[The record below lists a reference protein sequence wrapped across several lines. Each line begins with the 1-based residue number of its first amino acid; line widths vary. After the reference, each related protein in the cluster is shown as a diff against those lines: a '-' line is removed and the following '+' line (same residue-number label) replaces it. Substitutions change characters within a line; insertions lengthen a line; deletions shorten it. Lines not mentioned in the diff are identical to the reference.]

1 MENYFNRIL
10 ENNSIPKQIRETV
23 CSEMHHALEVSNMAV
38 LISKELGK
46 DEKFCDDIA
55 VAGVLHDIGKLR
67 VNRYVYSDES
77 DDTLVVEQMKYVR
90 MHSAYSRDILRD
102 ENYPENIIEAV
113 YHHHENYDGTGYP
126 ANLAGEKIPFGAR
139 ILRICDVYCALTSD
153 RPYRSAFTQEQA
165 MELMAEEV
173 KNFDLKM
180 FLAFQRV
187 IHSGSRKAIELSDVD
202 ELIREIIKEKTE
214 NGIKEETGYR
224 NERYF
229 TERNGN
235 P

>member
-113 YHHHENYDGTGYP
+113 YHHHENYDGSGYP
-126 ANLAGEKIPFGAR
+126 DGLKGTDIPEMSR
-139 ILRICDVYCALTSD
+139 ILRTCDVFSALITNRS
-153 RPYRSAFTQEQA
+153 YRKAFDKKTA
-165 MELMAEEV
+165 MAIMIDEV
-173 KNFDLKM
+173 EDYDM
-180 FLAFQRV
+180 EVFLAFQRV
-187 IHSGSRKAIELSDVD
+187 FHYDKFH
-202 ELIREIIKEKTE
+202 EIINLQDMASEIQME
-214 NGIKEETGYR
+214 NLKVFEE
-224 NERYF
+224 EAF
-229 TERNGN
+229 KGN
-235 P
+235 Y

>member
-113 YHHHENYDGTGYP
+113 YHHHENYDGSGYP
-126 ANLAGEKIPFGAR
+126 DGLKGTDIPEMSR
-139 ILRICDVYCALTSD
+139 ILRTCDVFSALITNRS
-153 RPYRSAFTQEQA
+153 YRKAFDKKTA
-165 MELMAEEV
+165 MAIMIDEV
-173 KNFDLKM
+173 EDYDM
-180 FLAFQRV
+180 EVFLAFQRV
-187 IHSGSRKAIELSDVD
+187 FHDDKFPEIRKLQDMAS
-202 ELIREIIKEKTE
+202 EIQMENLRVFEKEAL
-214 NGIKEETGYR
+214 NGDY
-224 NERYF
+224 
-229 TERNGN
+229 
-235 P
+235 

>member
-1 MENYFNRIL
+1 MRFVRTHSTLGY
-10 ENNSIPKQIRETV
+10 
-23 CSEMHHALEVSNMAV
+23 
-38 LISKELGK
+38 ELLQGR
-46 DEKFCDDIA
+46 
-55 VAGVLHDIGKLR
+55 G
-67 VNRYVYSDES
+67 YSDFVLES
-77 DDTLVVEQMKYVR
+77 
-90 MHSAYSRDILRD
+90 IL
-102 ENYPENIIEAV
+102 Y
-113 YHHHENYDGTGYP
+113 HHENYDGTGYP

-153 RPYRSAFTQEQA
+153 RPYRSAFTRKQA
-165 MELMAEEV
+165 MELMTEEV

-214 NGIKEETGYR
+214 NGIKKETGYR

>member
-1 MENYFNRIL
+1 MLSSGER
-10 ENNSIPKQIRETV
+10 K
-23 CSEMHHALEVSNMAV
+23 
-38 LISKELGK
+38 
-46 DEKFCDDIA
+46 
-55 VAGVLHDIGKLR
+55 LH
-67 VNRYVYSDES
+67 
-77 DDTLVVEQMKYVR
+77 
-90 MHSAYSRDILRD
+90 
-102 ENYPENIIEAV
+102 
-113 YHHHENYDGTGYP
+113 
-126 ANLAGEKIPFGAR
+126 
-139 ILRICDVYCALTSD
+139 ICDVYCALTSD

-202 ELIREIIKEKTE
+202 ELIQEIIKEKTE

>member
-113 YHHHENYDGTGYP
+113 YHHHENYDGSGYP
-126 ANLAGEKIPFGAR
+126 DGLKGTDIPEMSR
-139 ILRICDVYCALTSD
+139 ILRTCDVFSALITNRS
-153 RPYRSAFTQEQA
+153 YRKAFDKKTA
-165 MELMAEEV
+165 MAIMIDEV
-173 KNFDLKM
+173 EDYDM
-180 FLAFQRV
+180 EVFLAFQRV
-187 IHSGSRKAIELSDVD
+187 FHDDKFHE
-202 ELIREIIKEKTE
+202 IRNLQDMASEIQMENLKVFEKEMLT
-214 NGIKEETGYR
+214 
-224 NERYF
+224 F
-229 TERNGN
+229 
-235 P
+235 

>member
-1 MENYFNRIL
+1 MENYFKRIL

-102 ENYPENIIEAV
+102 ANYPENVIEAV
-113 YHHHENYDGTGYP
+113 YHHHENYDGSGYP
-126 ANLAGEKIPFGAR
+126 DGLKGTDIPEMSR
-139 ILRICDVYCALTSD
+139 ILRTCDVFSALITNRS
-153 RPYRSAFTQEQA
+153 YRKAFDKKTA
-165 MELMAEEV
+165 MAIMIDEV
-173 KNFDLKM
+173 EDYDM
-180 FLAFQRV
+180 EVFLAFQRV
-187 IHSGSRKAIELSDVD
+187 FHDDKFPE
-202 ELIREIIKEKTE
+202 IRNLQDMSSEIQME
-214 NGIKEETGYR
+214 NLKIFEE
-224 NERYF
+224 EALK
-229 TERNGN
+229 GN
-235 P
+235 Y